1 MVPILEAFLVSQL
14 DFWGVNKVLL
24 WFLYSGW
31 VETLKYTQHSLTTLS
46 SSLSHSLLSLDWFC
60 PAYMQSVFGLAM
72 DLSEFLYRLLT
83 LCLADFNHINCTEV
97 WSLPVQLSTTTVP
110 FLNSCL
116 LGYRHGNFFPDRK
129 MRQLS
134 GSPC

>member
-24 WFLYSGW
+24 WVLYSGW
-31 VETLKYTQHSLTTLS
+31 VGTLKYTQHSLTTFS
-46 SSLSHSLLSLDWFC
+46 SSVSHSLLSLDWFC
-60 PAYMQSVFGLAM
+60 PAYMQSVLWPGHGLM
-72 DLSEFLYRLLT
+72 GILIQTSD
-83 LCLADFNHINCTEV
+83 HINCTEV